1 MHISQPAITCAGL
14 VSEPSRSMAGPAGRD
29 SLPIR
34 AICKEIRAKA
44 FGRGSEDSEEGGK
57 KEVGR
62 VEKKQCKCLE
72 RVCA

>member
-1 MHISQPAITCAGL
+1 
-14 VSEPSRSMAGPAGRD
+14 MAGPAGRD

-44 FGRGSEDSEEGGK
+44 FGRGSKDSEEGGK